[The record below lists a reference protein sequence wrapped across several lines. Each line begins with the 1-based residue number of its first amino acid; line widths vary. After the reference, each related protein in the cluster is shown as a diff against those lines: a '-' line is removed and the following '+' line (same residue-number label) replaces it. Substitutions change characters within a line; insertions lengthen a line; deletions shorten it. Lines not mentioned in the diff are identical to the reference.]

1 MSYSRKLLLDRN
13 GHGFRPGLNR
23 LIVGLASWTLGNRV
37 RLPIFGDLS
46 DHVGQM
52 RELWFAELEALDGS
66 SSGRVLWRVFWR
78 APSLVID
85 AALLRLRYSIAH
97 PGNGRTPV
105 SNAIDETE
113 RMDGPGGAGRP
124 RTLHRQILCARA
136 SYVDFRHCSG
146 HNTRPV
152 PCVRVGAR
160 APAEEATS
168 QRS

>member
-1 MSYSRKLLLDRN
+1 MVGYVEKERTVSYSHTALMNRN
-13 GHGFRPGLNR
+13 DNGFVP
-23 LIVGLASWTLGNRV
+23 VPSAQLAVLRTLAN
-37 RLPIFGDLS
+37 FGDPRN
-46 DHVGQM
+46 DVCMQKPP
-52 RELWFAELEALDGS
+52 FVKLEALDGS

-124 RTLHRQILCARA
+124 RTLHRQILLRARKLCRLP
-136 SYVDFRHCSG
+136 SLFRAQHQAGSV
-146 HNTRPV
+146 RP
-152 PCVRVGAR
+152 RGR
-160 APAEEATS
+160 TGTG
-168 QRS
+168 